1 MSLPEAIQPDDATHV
16 RHHGKRLIYFGGCD
30 YYRLAHHPK
39 LLKAHSQ
46 AAARDGLGTGAS
58 RMTTGNH
65 PAHDELEKSLV
76 NFFGYETATVV
87 GNGYLA
93 NIALGQAANG
103 RFDAAFIDENS
114 HMSLRD
120 AAQFLGCPVM
130 RYRHCDADDLAR
142 RVSRRRAARRV
153 LLMTDGVFGAT
164 GRIAPVAS
172 LAKRLPRPA
181 TLWIDDAHGVGVLGD
196 RLRGTVEQCGLGG
209 RRVIQSIVF
218 SKALGSF
225 GGAIL
230 GPRWLRAALLDD
242 NPVVTGS
249 SSLPAGLARATLA
262 SLELLRTRP
271 GLAKRLRRNTAFVKG
286 KLLAAG
292 LPVGDPAFPVI
303 SLECPAKKTAASRRR
318 QLLANGIYPS
328 CIRYPTGSEGA
339 FYRFAISSE
348 HTREQL
354 ERLVTALS
362 G

>member
-65 PAHDELEKSLV
+65 PAQDELEKSLV

-103 RFDAAFIDENS
+103 RFDAAFIDEKA

-249 SSLPAGLARATLA
+249 SSLPAGLAKATLA
-262 SLELLRTRP
+262 SLDLLSTRP
-271 GLAKRLRRNTAFVKG
+271 ALAKRLRRNTAFVKD

-303 SLECPAKKTAASRRR
+303 SLECPAKKTAAARRR
-318 QLLANGIYPS
+318 RLLANGIYPS

-348 HTREQL
+348 HTRKQL
-354 ERLVTALS
+354 ERLVNALC